1 MKKFLLKDNNG
12 NPSYTTTAF
21 VMGLLVVNAKFLLAG
36 VEIQGFKMAAL
47 SGVEYAAALAAVG
60 ALYNMRAKDKE
71 TSGKEN

>member
-1 MKKFLLKDNNG
+1 MKKLLLKDNQG

-21 VMGLLVVNAKFLLAG
+21 VVGLVVVNAKFLFSGLELG
-36 VEIQGFKMAAL
+36 SFKLMAL

-71 TSGKEN
+71 NGKKD

>member
-1 MKKFLLKDNNG
+1 MKKFLLKDNQG

-21 VMGLLVVNAKFLLAG
+21 VIGLVVVNAKFLFSGLELG
-36 VEIQGFKMAAL
+36 SFKLMAL

-71 TSGKEN
+71 NGKKD

>member
-1 MKKFLLKDNNG
+1 MKKLLLKDNQG

-21 VMGLLVVNAKFLLAG
+21 VLGLVVVNVKFLFSGL
-36 VEIQGFKMAAL
+36 EIKSFKLMAL

-71 TSGKEN
+71 NGKKD